1 MGAEDDCHVNATGP
15 DCTRKRI
22 VSPSLYR
29 TAGTSQRHRV
39 MLRQVVYYRLQD
51 AVSGKTHLLLGDLTR
66 NTIDG
71 FSRMKNR
78 IHTLGAIFPR
88 FWGQTT
94 LRGRGM
100 IVLLAIVLLL
110 ATATGEAVLY
120 RVSYFLALVVVGSY
134 VFVRLKLWGL
144 DMRVR
149 NKSYVVQVG
158 DRLKGHVYAR
168 NNSPLPTGWMEI
180 MLMSNMPGNVPS
192 IATAIGA
199 KGQEQLEMDTLCH
212 ARGVYTVG
220 PLVAR
225 TSDPLGLFQVQI
237 IQGSPIKVM
246 VQPPIVALP
255 YFRLPVAERLGEESA
270 RYRSQTRTPHVAT
283 VREYIHGDSLNQI
296 HWLSTAKTGQ
306 LMSKEFDSGGTGD
319 VWVVLDLERKIQR
332 SQGTERTDEYAVAI
346 AASLVHLALTEEHS
360 VGFIAHGDNEY
371 LLPLKGGSQQ
381 MSRVLETLTLS
392 KTQGDDALAGVLAE
406 NARQFGRS
414 ASLLIVTSSTATEW
428 ISVLRELRSRGLN
441 IVVVL
446 VDPASFGGKQAPDE
460 VVMKLMSVGIPAY
473 VVHRGDSLS
482 HALSR
487 PIVLNDLP
495 VFTRYSKPEQISASE
510 MQ

>member
-1 MGAEDDCHVNATGP
+1 M
-15 DCTRKRI
+15 
-22 VSPSLYR
+22 
-29 TAGTSQRHRV
+29 
-39 MLRQVVYYRLQD
+39 M
-51 AVSGKTHLLLGDLTR
+51 LLL
-66 NTIDG
+66 
-71 FSRMKNR
+71 
-78 IHTLGAIFPR
+78 
-88 FWGQTT
+88 
-94 LRGRGM
+94 
-100 IVLLAIVLLL
+100 VIVLLL
-110 ATATGEAVLY
+110 AIATGEVVLY
-120 RVSYFLALVVVGSY
+120 RVSYFLALIVVGSY
-134 VFVRLKLWGL
+134 VLVRLKLWGL
-144 DMRVR
+144 DMRVQ
-149 NKSYVVQVG
+149 NKSYLVQVG
-158 DRLKGHVYAR
+158 DTLKEPVYVR
-168 NNSPLPTGWMEI
+168 NDSPLPTGWVEI
-180 MLMSNMPGNVPS
+180 MPMSNMPGNVPG
-192 IATAIGA
+192 IATALGA
-199 KGQEQLEMDTLCH
+199 KEHERLEIDTFCH
-212 ARGVYTVG
+212 VRGVYTIG

-225 TSDPLGLFQVQI
+225 TSDPLGLFEVQI

-319 VWVVLDLERKIQR
+319 VWVVLDLERKIQH

-346 AASLVHLALTEEHS
+346 ASSLVHLALTEEHS
-360 VGFIAHGDNEY
+360 VGFIAHGDNEF

-392 KTQGDDALAGVLAE
+392 KTEGDDALAGVLVE

-414 ASLLIVTSSTATEW
+414 ASLLVVTSSTATEW

-446 VDPASFGGKQAPDE
+446 VDPTSFGGKQALDE
-460 VVMKLMSVGIPAY
+460 VVMKLVSVGIPAY
-473 VVHRGDSLS
+473 VVHKGDPLS

-487 PIVLNDLP
+487 PITLNELP
-495 VFTRYSKPEQISASE
+495 VFTRYSKPERIPACEIQ
-510 MQ
+510 